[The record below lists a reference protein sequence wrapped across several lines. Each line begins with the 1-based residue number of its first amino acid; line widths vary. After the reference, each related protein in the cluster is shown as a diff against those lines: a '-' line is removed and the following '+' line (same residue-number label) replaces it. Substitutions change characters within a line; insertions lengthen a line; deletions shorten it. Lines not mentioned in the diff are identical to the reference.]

1 MPLAPQE
8 IRTFFVTTVT
18 ANRRPLFEVQSNSQ
32 LLIAILEEHRSK
44 SHFDLHAYVLMPDH
58 VHLLLTPSPQ
68 NSLEKTMQL
77 IKGNFSF
84 RLKSKFAVWQPSF
97 TSRRV
102 KDERDYQVHREY
114 IHQNPVRARLCS
126 RPEDY
131 PYSSARKST
140 PPPAQS

>member
-1 MPLAPQE
+1 MTLAPQE

-18 ANRRPLFEVQSNSQ
+18 ANRRPLFKVQSNSQ

-58 VHLLLTPSPQ
+58 MHLLLTPAPDV
-68 NSLEKTMQL
+68 SLEKTMQL

-84 RLKSKFAVWQPSF
+84 RLKSKLAVWQPSF

-102 KDERDYQVHREY
+102 KDERDYEVHREY

-131 PYSSARKST
+131 PYSSAGKST
-140 PPPAQS
+140 PSSA